1 MILFLVGYAGSGK
14 SSMGKRLARLLG
26 RPFVDTDKLVEQ
38 MEGASVADI
47 FYYEGEEYFR
57 RAERRAVEDVASR
70 NSACVVATGGGLPTW
85 EDNMAWL
92 NSRGRTIYLERS
104 VEGILARLS
113 DYGRQKRP
121 MFRNKSDEEL
131 LAFMREQMAAREP
144 YYLQAS
150 LRVDCNGVS
159 DDDAVG
165 YIAQNVKCYE

>member
-1 MILFLVGYAGSGK
+1 
-14 SSMGKRLARLLG
+14 
-26 RPFVDTDKLVEQ
+26 
-38 MEGASVADI
+38 
-47 FYYEGEEYFR
+47 
-57 RAERRAVEDVASR
+57 
-70 NSACVVATGGGLPTW
+70 
-85 EDNMAWL
+85 MAWL

>member
-1 MILFLVGYAGSGK
+1 
-14 SSMGKRLARLLG
+14 
-26 RPFVDTDKLVEQ
+26 
-38 MEGASVADI
+38 
-47 FYYEGEEYFR
+47 
-57 RAERRAVEDVASR
+57 
-70 NSACVVATGGGLPTW
+70 
-85 EDNMAWL
+85 
-92 NSRGRTIYLERS
+92 
-104 VEGILARLS
+104 
-113 DYGRQKRP
+113 